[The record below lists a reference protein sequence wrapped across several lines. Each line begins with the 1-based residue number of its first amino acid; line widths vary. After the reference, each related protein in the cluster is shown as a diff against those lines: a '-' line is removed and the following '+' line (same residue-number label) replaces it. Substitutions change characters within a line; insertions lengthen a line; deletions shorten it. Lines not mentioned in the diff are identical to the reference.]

1 MKQWRSTASE
11 TAMSLPSLG
20 GFVEV
25 RGRPWLVESIE
36 DKGGGLNAYRL
47 ACIADDA
54 QGETLEVAWSAEISP
69 RSLSDESW
77 DSLGRNGADE
87 AATFAAYLRTLTW
100 NTATA
105 ADRDLFQA
113 PFRAGIRLDA
123 YQLLPLRKAL
133 KLPRVNLL
141 IADDVGLG
149 KTVEAGLVV
158 RELLLRRRIDYIVV
172 AAPPSMT
179 IQWQDELE
187 SKFGL
192 SFTIIDRDHVAELR
206 RMQGFGVNPWA
217 TGSRFIISHRLL
229 ADETYTAGL
238 RDLLSG
244 FRARALL
251 ILDEAHHAAPASGS
265 KFAIDSQFTRAAR
278 DVAGRFE
285 HRLFLTATP
294 HNGHSN
300 SFSALL
306 EMLDPQRFTRGV
318 EVRPKDLEPV
328 MVRRLKEDLRRA
340 GEAFPKRVVDPIVLD
355 GLPAD
360 APELALSKMLGDYGE
375 LRECR
380 LAAMPKQGAIQAR
393 LVFVGLQQRLLSS
406 TAAFARTLEKHRKGL
421 SAALDRAAGSAP
433 LEAARAFV
441 IRTADDEEL
450 PLDQDEATSEAAIAA
465 DDDAAVEAATELG
478 AIGAETA
485 AIKAELA
492 LVDDML
498 DLAGKHAAKPDAR
511 VTWLTGWIRANMVPG
526 GRWSE
531 RRLILFTEFEDTR
544 RWLQKRLLEALDDT
558 DRVDERI
565 EVFSGAT
572 GTDRREAIKRA
583 FNADP
588 AMEPLRIL
596 ICTDAA
602 REGINLQMRCHD
614 LIHIDLPWNPSRLE
628 QRNGRIDRKLQPS
641 PEVFCR
647 YFRYAQREEDIVLD
661 ALVQKSETIL
671 TQLGSAGR
679 VLGEAIAV
687 RLAEEG
693 IGRGRAAKLAASIRD
708 ADDPERLALA
718 RDEMDDAE
726 KTRQERLH
734 KDLDDLRKHLERSRE
749 RVGVDPRELRQVVGV
764 ALSRVDF
771 RLDEARSEAVGAIDT
786 FRLDPRAPMFADDP
800 TWGDAFDDLR
810 DRRRKK
816 GERLHDWRRHAPVRA
831 IAFEPPVRSD
841 GSDAADVVQVH
852 LEHRLV
858 RRLLARFLS
867 QGFQA
872 DLERACVVIGPGAQP
887 RVVMLGRLAVYG
899 PGAVRLHEEIIPVT
913 AVWTQAERDR
923 KPLKPFGSSGEE
935 TTIDQL
941 QDALRQARNPPAG
954 VIERIRPYAP
964 KDAADLKPELERRA
978 ASRLSAVTRDLAA
991 RGEEESKSLATLL
1004 SAQADRI
1011 ARAVKGYD
1019 PRQFAFEFIPDEER
1033 RQKERE
1039 RRRWDER
1046 LREIEHELATEPD
1059 RVRDSYAPAAHRLE
1073 PVGLVYLWPASN

>member
-1 MKQWRSTASE
+1 MLGATESGRVI
-11 TAMSLPSLG
+11 MSLPSTG
-20 GFVEV
+20 DFVEV
-25 RGRPWLVESIE
+25 RGRPWLVESVE
-36 DKGGGLNAYRL
+36 DKGEGLKALKL
-47 ACIADDA
+47 ACVSDDA
-54 QGETLEVAWSAEISP
+54 QGEPLEVAWSAEIGP
-69 RSLSDESW
+69 QLIADDTWET
-77 DSLGRNGADE
+77 LGRNGTDN

-133 KLPRVNLL
+133 RLPRVNLL

-158 RELLLRRRIDYIVV
+158 RELLLRRRIDFIVV

-179 IQWQDELE
+179 VQWQEELE
-187 SKFGL
+187 AKFGL
-192 SFTIIDRDHVAELR
+192 SFTIVDRDRLTELR
-206 RMQGFGVNPWA
+206 RLRGFGVNPWS

-229 ADETYTAGL
+229 SDETYTAGL
-238 RDLLSG
+238 RDLLG
-244 FRARALL
+244 PFRARALL

-265 KFAIDSQFTRAAR
+265 RYAIDSQFTRAVR
-278 DVAGRFE
+278 DIAGRFE

-340 GEAFPKRVVDPIVLD
+340 GEAFPKRMVAPIILD
-355 GLPAD
+355 GLPATT
-360 APELALSKMLGDYGE
+360 PELELARLLGEYGD
-375 LRECR
+375 LRGKR
-380 LAAMPKQGAIQAR
+380 LAGLPRQEVIRAK

-406 TAAFARTLEKHRKGL
+406 VAAFARTLEKHRKTL
-421 SAALDRAAGSAP
+421 AATLDKAIDTVP
-433 LEAARAFV
+433 VEAARAFV
-441 IRTADDEEL
+441 GAGPDIEEL
-450 PLDQDEATSEAAIAA
+450 PLEQGEEESERALAA
-465 DDDAAVEAATELG
+465 DEDAAVEAATELG
-478 AIGAETA
+478 AFGAEA
-485 AIKAELA
+485 NALRAELA

-498 DLAGKHAAKPDAR
+498 AVAKRHAPKPDAR
-511 VTWLTGWIRANMVPG
+511 VTWLADWIRTNMAPG
-526 GRWSE
+526 GRWND

-544 RWLQKRLLEALDDT
+544 RWLERRLFEALDDT
-558 DRVDERI
+558 DRSDERI
-565 EVFSGAT
+565 GVFSGAT
-572 GTDRREAIKRA
+572 GADRREAIKRA

-588 AMEPLRIL
+588 AEDPLRIL

-602 REGINLQMRCHD
+602 REGINLQMRCYD
-614 LIHIDLPWNPSRLE
+614 LIHVDLPWNPSRLE

-661 ALVQKSETIL
+661 ALVWKTETIN
-671 TQLGSAGR
+671 TELGSAGR
-679 VLGEAIAV
+679 VLGEAIAT

-693 IGRGRAAKLAASIRD
+693 IERGRAGRLAEAIRN

-726 KTRQERLH
+726 KARQERLQ

-749 RVGVDPRELRQVVGV
+749 RVGVDARELRQVVGV
-764 ALSRVDF
+764 ALSRVAF
-771 RLDEARSEAVGAIDT
+771 QLDTARADSVGRIDT
-786 FRLDPRAPMFADDP
+786 YRLDPQSPVFADDP
-800 TWGDAFDDLR
+800 SWGDAFDDLR

-816 GERLHDWRRHAPVRA
+816 GERLHDWRRRAPVRA
-831 IAFEPPVRSD
+831 IAFEPPVLPN
-841 GSDAADVVQVH
+841 GADAANVVQVH

-858 RRLLARFLS
+858 RRLLSRFLS
-867 QGFQA
+867 QGFQ
-872 DLERACVVIGPGAQP
+872 DGLERACVVIGPGAQP

-923 KPLKPFGSSGEE
+923 KPLRPFGASGQE

-941 QDALRQARNPPAG
+941 QDALREAREPLPA
-954 VIERIRPYAP
+954 VVERIRAFVRR
-964 KDAADLKPELERRA
+964 DADDLRPELEARA
-978 ASRLSAVTRDLAA
+978 VARLATVARDLAA
-991 RGEEESKSLATLL
+991 RGEEEAKSLADLL
-1004 SAQADRI
+1004 TAQRDRI
-1011 ARAVKGYD
+1011 AKAVGGYD
-1019 PRQFAFEFIPDEER
+1019 PRQLSLPGVADDER

-1039 RRRWDER
+1039 RRRWDQR
-1046 LREIEHELATEPD
+1046 LSEIDRELAEEPD
-1059 RVRDSYAPAAHRLE
+1059 RVRASYVPVAHRLE